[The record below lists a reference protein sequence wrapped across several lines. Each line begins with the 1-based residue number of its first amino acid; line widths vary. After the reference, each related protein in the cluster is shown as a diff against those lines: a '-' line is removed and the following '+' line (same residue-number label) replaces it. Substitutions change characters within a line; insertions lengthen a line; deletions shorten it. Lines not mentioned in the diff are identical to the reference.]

1 MRTDLHRLA
10 MYYFPHFCPLL
21 NVETNLCR
29 GETKRTENEIK
40 INTNSLLFFL
50 FVACVFH
57 VSSIKIIC
65 DFSLIVFIA
74 ILVPAEARARF
85 FLWLIPFSDPAI
97 AYRAFI
103 YRTVSIEFNPFKSI
117 SNIVQSYMII
127 R

>member
-1 MRTDLHRLA
+1 MCFSR
-10 MYYFPHFCPLL
+10 FL
-21 NVETNLCR
+21 NKNHLR
-29 GETKRTENEIK
+29 
-40 INTNSLLFFL
+40 
-50 FVACVFH
+50 
-57 VSSIKIIC
+57 
-65 DFSLIVFIA
+65 FSLIVFIA
-74 ILVPAEARARF
+74 ILVPAEARARFF